1 MDGTSQIQK
10 GVSMNVKNIIG
21 LVEKLFLIIIA
32 IFTIAAMGQ
41 EISTLIS
48 NRRVELQD
56 LLLMF
61 IYAEVLGMLAAF
73 YSSHRIPITIP
84 LFIAMTA
91 LSRLIILQGKEGNPS
106 ILLYESG
113 AIILI
118 AGACWIISRVNINKE
133 HD

>member
-1 MDGTSQIQK
+1 
-10 GVSMNVKNIIG
+10 MNVKNIIG
-21 LVEKLFLIIIA
+21 LVEKIFLIIIA
-32 IFTIAAMGQ
+32 IFTVAAMGQ
-41 EISTLIS
+41 EIFSLVS

-73 YSSHRIPITIP
+73 YASHRIPITIP

-91 LSRLIILQGKEGNPS
+91 LSRLIILQGKDGNPA

-113 AIILI
+113 AIIMI
-118 AGACWIISRVNINKE
+118 AGACWIISRVNVVKE
-133 HD
+133 KE

>member
-1 MDGTSQIQK
+1 
-10 GVSMNVKNIIG
+10 MNVRNIIG
-21 LVEKLFLIIIA
+21 SIENLFLIIIA

-91 LSRLIILQGKEGNPS
+91 LSRLIILQGKDGNPA

-113 AIILI
+113 AIIMI
-118 AGACWIISRVNINKE
+118 AGACWIISRVNIDKE
-133 HD
+133 NE

>member
-1 MDGTSQIQK
+1 MD
-10 GVSMNVKNIIG
+10 VKKIIG
-21 LVEKLFLIIIA
+21 WVEKSFLIIIA
-32 IFTIAAMGQ
+32 FFTVAAMAQ
-41 EISTLIS
+41 EVMLLIA
-48 NRRVELQD
+48 NRRVELKD

-91 LSRLIILQGKEGNPS
+91 LSRLIILQGKEGDPS

-113 AIILI
+113 AILLI
-118 AGACWIISRVNINKE
+118 AIACWIVSRLQFSAGPE
-133 HD
+133 R

>member
-1 MDGTSQIQK
+1 
-10 GVSMNVKNIIG
+10 MNVKNIIG
-21 LVEKLFLIIIA
+21 LVEKIFLIIIA
-32 IFTIAAMGQ
+32 IFTVAAMGQ
-41 EISTLIS
+41 EIFSLVS

-73 YSSHRIPITIP
+73 YASHRIPITIP

-91 LSRLIILQGKEGNPS
+91 LSRLIILQGKDGNPA

-113 AIILI
+113 AIIMI
-118 AGACWIISRVNINKE
+118 AGACWIISRVNAVKE
-133 HD
+133 KE

>member
-1 MDGTSQIQK
+1 
-10 GVSMNVKNIIG
+10 MNVKNIIG

-32 IFTIAAMGQ
+32 IFTVAAMGQ
-41 EISTLIS
+41 EIFSLIE

-73 YSSHRIPITIP
+73 YSSHLIPITIP

-91 LSRLIILQGKEGNPS
+91 LSRLIILQGKDGNPA

-113 AIILI
+113 AIIMI
-118 AGACWIISRVNINKE
+118 AGACWIISRVNIAKE
-133 HD
+133 ND